1 MTIEQ
6 ISLITLLMGVV
17 VVIAI
22 YLVTT
27 LRLELRR
34 KTGEYEG
41 LKTIIRNTDKE
52 KNTQDLQ
59 RQFIPCKDIE
69 YVLHI
74 LDRRIEEDIK
84 DIYFKLPETYTTH
97 MMYLAVMELIKAERL
112 YHLCP
117 YVKKMITPKGLRGRT
132 YKIWIEEVNI

>member
-6 ISLITLLMGVV
+6 LGVITLLMGVV
-17 VVIAI
+17 VVIVI

-34 KTGEYEG
+34 KTGAYEG

-59 RQFIPCKDIE
+59 KQFTPCKEIE

-74 LDRRIEEDIK
+74 LDRRIGDIK
-84 DIYFKLPETYTTH
+84 DICFKLPETHTTH

-117 YVKKMITPKGLRGRT
+117 WVDKIITPKGLQGRI
-132 YKIWIEEVNI
+132 YKIWIEEVNK